1 MDSANLFLFLIGLTI
16 YFWCRYYCRPD
27 YDIDEDSGDIPV
39 IHQISS
45 RNFGIIVEPIRDRL
59 PSYDDSL
66 FISRPL
72 NVSQLSLQND
82 RRSSI
87 NSQVS
92 LLSSGIYSHHSLIDI
107 PEETESLP
115 SYDEAIA
122 EMARQQSQNSSCTK
136 S

>member
-1 MDSANLFLFLIGLTI
+1 MDSIVLIFIIFGI
-16 YFWCRYYCRPD
+16 IAPIFFKFYCCSKC
-27 YDIDEDSGDIPV
+27 DEDSTDIPV